1 MMNASRKRRW
11 SLDSRASGRVSAPRS
26 QVEPFVS
33 RLFRRLR
40 CLEQFGRMLF
50 QGARSLVRPVPEGF
64 AQSTAATPA
73 QYKEF
78 ANSLEL
84 PDRPMPLTKF
94 ERAVPGEAILIGRMA
109 RIAAHAVSSNY
120 CATKIDD
127 CSGHAMRDQHAKSHG
142 CVKAEF
148 IVRDDLPAEFT
159 TSLFRP
165 GARYPAVVRFSNG
178 LGRRQS
184 DKKVDARGMAIK
196 LRGAEGATL
205 LRTLAPDRTRA
216 GEHDFV
222 LSSFPVFFCRDAVD
236 YSELMNL
243 VSAPHGTWREAL
255 DLIKRV
261 LEFGVRNPRQS
272 VMFLLTGVLSLVT
285 IRNPLT
291 ATYHSMSPYLFG
303 DDMVVRYI
311 VGPARGRNDSARW
324 RTFLTWPRSEHFLR
338 DALVSDLDP
347 AMHRPSDD
355 FALDF
360 SVRVRH
366 SATTD
371 DAEDASRW
379 WISPRDRTVRLGKIE
394 IPKQNFLTPDQ
405 EYECE
410 HMTFNPWNC
419 LEQHRP
425 LGSIN
430 RMRLAVYL
438 ASLQVRRKL
447 NMVAS

>member
-1 MMNASRKRRW
+1 MNPSRMRRW
-11 SLDSRASGRVSAPRS
+11 SLDRRASGKVSPTRW
-26 QVEPFVS
+26 QGEPFVN

-40 CLEQFGRMLF
+40 RVEQFGRMFF
-50 QGARSLVRPVPEGF
+50 QIVRPAPPRT
-64 AQSTAATPA
+64 AANTAATPA
-73 QYKEF
+73 RYEEL

-84 PDRPMPLTKF
+84 PDRPMPLSKF

-109 RIAAHAVSSNY
+109 RIAAHAVISNY
-120 CATKIDD
+120 CAMKISD
-127 CSGHAMRDQHAKSHG
+127 CFANAMRDQHAKSHG
-142 CVKAEF
+142 CVEAEF

-165 GARYPAVVRFSNG
+165 GARYPAIVRFSNG
-178 LGRRQS
+178 NGRPRS
-184 DKKVDARGMAIK
+184 DRKIDARGMAIK
-196 LRGAEGATL
+196 LRGVESSTL
-205 LRTLAPDRTRA
+205 LRTLAPDRARA

-222 LSSFPVFFCRDAVD
+222 LSSFPVFFCRDVVD

-243 VSAPHGTWREAL
+243 VSAPHGTWREWL

-272 VMFLLTGVLSLVT
+272 VMFLLTGVVSLAT
-285 IRNPLT
+285 IRNPLI

-303 DDMVVRYI
+303 DDKVVRY
-311 VGPARGRNDSARW
+311 VVRPERRRNNFARSW
-324 RTFLTWPRSEHFLR
+324 TFPTWPRSRSFLR

-347 AMHRPSDD
+347 AMHRPGDD
-355 FALDF
+355 FAFDF

-366 SATTD
+366 AASPN

-379 WISPRDRTVRLGKIE
+379 WIAPRDRTVRLGSIE
-394 IPKQNFLTPDQ
+394 IPRQNFLTPDQ
-405 EYECE
+405 LYECE

-438 ASLQVRRKL
+438 ASLQVRQKL

>member
-1 MMNASRKRRW
+1 MNPSRMRRW
-11 SLDSRASGRVSAPRS
+11 SLDRRASGEVSAVRS
-26 QVEPFVS
+26 QGEPFVS
-33 RLFRRLR
+33 RAFRKLR
-40 CLEQFGRMLF
+40 RVGQFGRMVF
-50 QGARSLVRPVPEGF
+50 QIVRPAPPRT
-64 AQSTAATPA
+64 AANTAATPA
-73 QYKEF
+73 RYEEL

-84 PDRPMPLTKF
+84 PDRPMPLSKF

-109 RIAAHAVSSNY
+109 RIAAHAVISNY
-120 CATKIDD
+120 CAMKISD
-127 CSGHAMRDQHAKSHG
+127 CFANAMRDQHAKSHG

-165 GARYPAVVRFSNG
+165 GARYPAIVRFSNG
-178 LGRRQS
+178 NGRPQS
-184 DKKVDARGMAIK
+184 DRKIDARGMAIK
-196 LRGAEGATL
+196 LRGVESSTL
-205 LRTLAPDRTRA
+205 LRTLAPDRARA

-222 LSSFPVFFCRDAVD
+222 LSSFPVFFCRDVVD

-243 VSAPHGTWREAL
+243 VSAPHGTWREWL

-272 VMFLLTGVLSLVT
+272 VMFLLTGVVSLAT
-285 IRNPLT
+285 IRNPLI

-303 DDMVVRYI
+303 DDKVVRY
-311 VGPARGRNDSARW
+311 VVRPERRRNNFARSW
-324 RTFLTWPRSEHFLR
+324 TFPTWPRSRSFLR

-347 AMHRPSDD
+347 AMHRPGDD
-355 FALDF
+355 FAFDF

-366 SATTD
+366 AASPN

-379 WISPRDRTVRLGKIE
+379 WIAPRDRTVRLGSIE
-394 IPKQNFLTPDQ
+394 IPRQNFLTPDQ
-405 EYECE
+405 LYECE

-438 ASLQVRRKL
+438 ASLQVRQKL

>member
-1 MMNASRKRRW
+1 MNPSRMRRW
-11 SLDSRASGRVSAPRS
+11 SLDRRASGEVPAVRS
-26 QVEPFVS
+26 QGETFVS
-33 RLFRRLR
+33 RAFRELR
-40 CLEQFGRMLF
+40 RVGQFGRMVF
-50 QGARSLVRPVPEGF
+50 QIVRPAPPRT
-64 AQSTAATPA
+64 AANTAATPA
-73 QYKEF
+73 QYNEL

-109 RIAAHAVSSNY
+109 RIAAHAVISNY

-165 GARYPAVVRFSNG
+165 GARYPAMVRFSNG
-178 LGRRQS
+178 NGRPQS
-184 DKKVDARGMAIK
+184 DRKIDARGMAIK
-196 LRGAEGATL
+196 LRGVESATL
-205 LRTLAPDRTRA
+205 LRTLAPDRARA

-222 LSSFPVFFCRDAVD
+222 LSSFPVFFCRDVVD

-243 VSAPHGTWREAL
+243 VSAPHGTWREWL

-272 VMFLLTGVLSLVT
+272 VMFLLTGVVSLAT
-285 IRNPLT
+285 IRNPLI

-303 DDMVVRYI
+303 DDKVVRY
-311 VGPARGRNDSARW
+311 VVRPERRRNNFARSW
-324 RTFLTWPRSEHFLR
+324 TFPSWPRSRSFLR

-347 AMHRPSDD
+347 AMHRPGDD
-355 FALDF
+355 FAFDF

-366 SATTD
+366 AASPN

-379 WISPRDRTVRLGKIE
+379 WIAPRDRTVRLGSIE
-394 IPKQNFLTPDQ
+394 IPRQNFLTPDQ
-405 EYECE
+405 LYECE

-438 ASLQVRRKL
+438 ASLQVRQKVQ
-447 NMVAS
+447 MVGS

>member
-1 MMNASRKRRW
+1 M
-11 SLDSRASGRVSAPRS
+11 RS
-26 QVEPFVS
+26 QGEPFVS
-33 RLFRRLR
+33 RAFRKLR
-40 CLEQFGRMLF
+40 RVGQFGRMVF
-50 QGARSLVRPVPEGF
+50 QIVRPAPPRT
-64 AQSTAATPA
+64 AANTAATPA
-73 QYKEF
+73 RYEEL

-84 PDRPMPLTKF
+84 PDRPMPLSKF

-109 RIAAHAVSSNY
+109 RIAAHAVISNY
-120 CATKIDD
+120 CAMKISD
-127 CSGHAMRDQHAKSHG
+127 CFANAMRDQHAKSHG

-165 GARYPAVVRFSNG
+165 GARYPAIVRFSNG
-178 LGRRQS
+178 NGRPRS
-184 DKKVDARGMAIK
+184 DRKIDARGMAIK
-196 LRGAEGATL
+196 LRGVESSTL
-205 LRTLAPDRTRA
+205 LRTLAPDRARA

-222 LSSFPVFFCRDAVD
+222 LSSFPVFFCRDVVD

-243 VSAPHGTWREAL
+243 VSAPHGTWREWL

-272 VMFLLTGVLSLVT
+272 VMFLLTGVVSLAT
-285 IRNPLT
+285 IRNPLI

-303 DDMVVRYI
+303 DDKVVRY
-311 VGPARGRNDSARW
+311 VVRPERRRNNFARSW
-324 RTFLTWPRSEHFLR
+324 TFPTWPRSRSFLR

-347 AMHRPSDD
+347 AMHRPGDD
-355 FALDF
+355 FAFDF

-366 SATTD
+366 AASPN

-379 WISPRDRTVRLGKIE
+379 WIAPRDRTVRLGSIE
-394 IPKQNFLTPDQ
+394 IPRQNFLTPDQ
-405 EYECE
+405 LYECE

-438 ASLQVRRKL
+438 ASLQVRQKL

>member
-1 MMNASRKRRW
+1 MNPSRMRRW
-11 SLDSRASGRVSAPRS
+11 SLDRRASGKVSATRS
-26 QVEPFVS
+26 QGEPFVS

-40 CLEQFGRMLF
+40 RVEQFGRMFF
-50 QGARSLVRPVPEGF
+50 QIVRPAPPRT
-64 AQSTAATPA
+64 AANTAATPA
-73 QYKEF
+73 QYKEL

-84 PDRPMPLTKF
+84 PDRPMPLSKF

-109 RIAAHAVSSNY
+109 RIAAHAVISNY
-120 CATKIDD
+120 CAMKISD
-127 CSGHAMRDQHAKSHG
+127 CFANAMRDQHAKSHG

-165 GARYPAVVRFSNG
+165 GARYPAIVRFSNG
-178 LGRRQS
+178 KGRPQS
-184 DKKVDARGMAIK
+184 DRKIDARGMAIK
-196 LRGAEGATL
+196 LRGVESATL
-205 LRTLAPDRTRA
+205 LRTLAPDRAGA

-222 LSSFPVFFCRDAVD
+222 LSSFPVFFCRDVVD

-243 VSAPHGTWREAL
+243 VSAPHGTWREWL

-272 VMFLLTGVLSLVT
+272 VMFLLTGVVSLAT
-285 IRNPLT
+285 IRNPLI

-303 DDMVVRYI
+303 DDKVVRY
-311 VGPARGRNDSARW
+311 VVRPERRRNNFARSW
-324 RTFLTWPRSEHFLR
+324 TFPTWPRSRSFLR

-347 AMHRPSDD
+347 AMHRLGDD
-355 FALDF
+355 FAFDF

-366 SATTD
+366 AASPN

-379 WISPRDRTVRLGKIE
+379 WIAPRDRTVRLGSIE
-394 IPKQNFLTPDQ
+394 IPRQNFLTPDQ
-405 EYECE
+405 LYECE

-438 ASLQVRRKL
+438 ASLQVRQKL

>member
-1 MMNASRKRRW
+1 MNPSRMRRW
-11 SLDSRASGRVSAPRS
+11 SLDRRASGKVSATRS
-26 QVEPFVS
+26 QGEPFVS

-40 CLEQFGRMLF
+40 RVEQFGRMFF
-50 QGARSLVRPVPEGF
+50 QIVRPAPPRT
-64 AQSTAATPA
+64 AANTAATPA
-73 QYKEF
+73 QYKEL

-84 PDRPMPLTKF
+84 PDRPMPLSKF

-109 RIAAHAVSSNY
+109 RIAAHAVISNY
-120 CATKIDD
+120 CAMKISD
-127 CSGHAMRDQHAKSHG
+127 CFANAMRDQHAKSHG

-165 GARYPAVVRFSNG
+165 GARYPAIVRFSNG
-178 LGRRQS
+178 NGRPQS
-184 DKKVDARGMAIK
+184 DRKIDARGMAIK
-196 LRGAEGATL
+196 LRGVESSTL
-205 LRTLAPDRTRA
+205 LRTLAPDRARA

-222 LSSFPVFFCRDAVD
+222 LSSFPVFFCRDVVD

-243 VSAPHGTWREAL
+243 VSAPHGTWREWL

-272 VMFLLTGVLSLVT
+272 VMFLLTGVVSLAT
-285 IRNPLT
+285 IRNPLI

-303 DDMVVRYI
+303 DDKVVRY
-311 VGPARGRNDSARW
+311 VVRPERRRNNFARSW
-324 RTFLTWPRSEHFLR
+324 TFPTWPRSRSFLR

-347 AMHRPSDD
+347 AMHRPGDD
-355 FALDF
+355 FAFDF

-366 SATTD
+366 AASPN

-379 WISPRDRTVRLGKIE
+379 WIAPRDRTVRLGSIE
-394 IPKQNFLTPDQ
+394 IPRQNFLTPDQ
-405 EYECE
+405 LYESE

-438 ASLQVRRKL
+438 ASLQVRQKL

>member
-1 MMNASRKRRW
+1 
-11 SLDSRASGRVSAPRS
+11 
-26 QVEPFVS
+26 
-33 RLFRRLR
+33 
-40 CLEQFGRMLF
+40 
-50 QGARSLVRPVPEGF
+50 
-64 AQSTAATPA
+64 AATPA
-73 QYKEF
+73 QYKEL

-84 PDRPMPLTKF
+84 PDRPMPLSKF

-109 RIAAHAVSSNY
+109 RIAAHAVISNY
-120 CATKIDD
+120 CAMKISD
-127 CSGHAMRDQHAKSHG
+127 CFANAMRDQHAKSHG

-165 GARYPAVVRFSNG
+165 GARYPAIVRFSNG
-178 LGRRQS
+178 NGRPRS
-184 DKKVDARGMAIK
+184 DRKIDARGMAIK
-196 LRGAEGATL
+196 LRGVESSTL
-205 LRTLAPDRTRA
+205 LRTLAPDRARA

-222 LSSFPVFFCRDAVD
+222 LSSFPVFFCRDVVD

-243 VSAPHGTWREAL
+243 VSAPHGTWREWL

-272 VMFLLTGVLSLVT
+272 VMFLLTGVVSLAT
-285 IRNPLT
+285 IRNPLI

-303 DDMVVRYI
+303 DDKVVRY
-311 VGPARGRNDSARW
+311 VVRPERRRNNFARSW
-324 RTFLTWPRSEHFLR
+324 TFPTWPRSRSFLR

-347 AMHRPSDD
+347 AMHRPGDD
-355 FALDF
+355 FAFDF

-366 SATTD
+366 AASPN

-379 WISPRDRTVRLGKIE
+379 WIAPRDRTVRLGSIE
-394 IPKQNFLTPDQ
+394 IPRQNFLTPDQ
-405 EYECE
+405 LYECE

-438 ASLQVRRKL
+438 ASLQVRQKL

>member
-1 MMNASRKRRW
+1 MNPARMRRW
-11 SLDSRASGRVSAPRS
+11 SLDRRAGRKVSAPRS
-26 QVEPFVS
+26 QGEPFVS

-40 CLEQFGRMLF
+40 RLEQFGRMLF
-50 QGARSLVRPVPEGF
+50 QSARALVRPVPAGF

-73 QYKEF
+73 QYKEL

-84 PDRPMPLTKF
+84 PDRPMPLSKF
-94 ERAVPGEAILIGRMA
+94 ERAVPGEATLIARMA
-109 RIAAHAVSSNY
+109 RLAAHMVVANY
-120 CATKIDD
+120 CAMKTSH
-127 CSGHAMRDQHAKSHG
+127 CFANAMRDQHAKSHG
-142 CVKAEF
+142 CVNAEF

-159 TSLFRP
+159 TSLVRR
-165 GARYPAVVRFSNG
+165 GACYPAIVRFSNG
-178 LGRRQS
+178 SGTPQS
-184 DKKVDARGMAIK
+184 DRSVDARGLAIK
-196 LRGAEGATL
+196 LREVDTTTL
-205 LRTLAPDRTRA
+205 LRTLAPDRARA

-222 LSSFPVFFCRDAVD
+222 LSSFPVFFCKDVVD
-236 YSELMNL
+236 YSELMDA
-243 VSAPHGTWREAL
+243 VSAPHATWSEKFSRLARQ
-255 DLIKRV
+255 IR
-261 LEFGVRNPRQS
+261 FGVYYPRQS
-272 VMFLLTGVLSLVT
+272 VMLLLTGVVSLAT
-285 IRNPLT
+285 IRNPLA

-303 DDMVVRYI
+303 DDKVVRY
-311 VGPARGRNDSARW
+311 VVRPERRRNDFVRW
-324 RTFLTWPRSEHFLR
+324 WTFPTWPRSRSFLR

-347 AMHRPSDD
+347 AMHRPGDD
-355 FALDF
+355 FAFDF

-366 SATTD
+366 SASPN

-379 WISPRDRTVRLGKIE
+379 WIAPRDRTVRLGSIKI
-394 IPKQNFLTPDQ
+394 PRQNFLTPDR

-438 ASLQVRRKL
+438 ASLQVRQKL

>member
-1 MMNASRKRRW
+1 MNPSRMRRW
-11 SLDSRASGRVSAPRS
+11 SLDRRASGKVSATRS
-26 QVEPFVS
+26 QGEPFVS

-40 CLEQFGRMLF
+40 RVEQFGRMFF
-50 QGARSLVRPVPEGF
+50 QIVRPAPPRT
-64 AQSTAATPA
+64 AANTAATPA
-73 QYKEF
+73 QYKEL

-84 PDRPMPLTKF
+84 PDRPMPLSKF

-109 RIAAHAVSSNY
+109 RIAAHAVISNY
-120 CATKIDD
+120 CAMKISD
-127 CSGHAMRDQHAKSHG
+127 CFANAMRDQHAKSHG

-165 GARYPAVVRFSNG
+165 GARYPAIVRFSNG
-178 LGRRQS
+178 NGRPQS
-184 DKKVDARGMAIK
+184 DRKIDARGMAIK
-196 LRGAEGATL
+196 LRGVESATL
-205 LRTLAPDRTRA
+205 LRTLAPDRARA

-222 LSSFPVFFCRDAVD
+222 LSSFPVFFCRDVVD

-243 VSAPHGTWREAL
+243 VSAPHGTWREWL

-272 VMFLLTGVLSLVT
+272 VMFLLTGVVSLAT
-285 IRNPLT
+285 IRNPLI

-303 DDMVVRYI
+303 DDKVVRY
-311 VGPARGRNDSARW
+311 VVRPERRRNNFARSW
-324 RTFLTWPRSEHFLR
+324 TFPTWPRSRSFLR

-347 AMHRPSDD
+347 AMHRPGDD
-355 FALDF
+355 FAFDF

-366 SATTD
+366 AASPN

-379 WISPRDRTVRLGKIE
+379 WIAPRDRTVRLGSIE
-394 IPKQNFLTPDQ
+394 IPRQNFLTPDQ
-405 EYECE
+405 LYECE

-438 ASLQVRRKL
+438 ASLQVRQKL

>member
-1 MMNASRKRRW
+1 MNPSRMRRW
-11 SLDSRASGRVSAPRS
+11 SLDRRASGKVSATRS
-26 QVEPFVS
+26 QGEPFVS

-40 CLEQFGRMLF
+40 RVEQFGRMFF
-50 QGARSLVRPVPEGF
+50 QSARALVRPVPAGF
-64 AQSTAATPA
+64 AQSTVATPA
-73 QYKEF
+73 QYKEL

-84 PDRPMPLTKF
+84 PDRPMPLSKF

-109 RIAAHAVSSNY
+109 RIAAHAVISNY
-120 CATKIDD
+120 CAMKISD
-127 CSGHAMRDQHAKSHG
+127 CFANAMRDQHAKSHG

-165 GARYPAVVRFSNG
+165 GARYPAIVRFSNG
-178 LGRRQS
+178 NGRPQS
-184 DKKVDARGMAIK
+184 DRKIDARGMAIK
-196 LRGAEGATL
+196 LRGVESATL
-205 LRTLAPDRTRA
+205 LRTLAPDRARA

-222 LSSFPVFFCRDAVD
+222 LSSFPVFFCRDVVD

-243 VSAPHGTWREAL
+243 VSAPHGTWREWL

-272 VMFLLTGVLSLVT
+272 VMFLLTGVVSLAT
-285 IRNPLT
+285 IRNPLI

-303 DDMVVRYI
+303 DDKVVRY
-311 VGPARGRNDSARW
+311 VVRPERRRNNFARSW
-324 RTFLTWPRSEHFLR
+324 TFPTWPRSRSFLR

-347 AMHRPSDD
+347 AMHRPGDD
-355 FALDF
+355 FAFDF

-366 SATTD
+366 AASPN

-379 WISPRDRTVRLGKIE
+379 WIAPRDRTVRLGSIE
-394 IPKQNFLTPDQ
+394 IPRQNFLTPDQ
-405 EYECE
+405 LYECE

-438 ASLQVRRKL
+438 ASLQVRQKL

>member
-1 MMNASRKRRW
+1 MNPSRMRRW
-11 SLDSRASGRVSAPRS
+11 SLDRRASGKVSAPRS
-26 QVEPFVS
+26 QGEPFVS

-40 CLEQFGRMLF
+40 RVEQFGRMFF
-50 QGARSLVRPVPEGF
+50 QIVRPAPPRT
-64 AQSTAATPA
+64 AANTAATPA
-73 QYKEF
+73 QYKEL

-109 RIAAHAVSSNY
+109 RIAAHAVISNY

-165 GARYPAVVRFSNG
+165 GARYPAIVRFSNG
-178 LGRRQS
+178 NGRPQS
-184 DKKVDARGMAIK
+184 DKKIDARGMAIK
-196 LRGAEGATL
+196 LRGVESATL
-205 LRTLAPDRTRA
+205 LRTLAPDRARA

-222 LSSFPVFFCRDAVD
+222 LSSFPVFFCRDVVD

-243 VSAPHGTWREAL
+243 VSAPHGTWREWL

-272 VMFLLTGVLSLVT
+272 VMFLLTGVVSLAT
-285 IRNPLT
+285 IRNPLI

-303 DDMVVRYI
+303 DDKVVRY
-311 VGPARGRNDSARW
+311 VVRPERRRNNFARSW
-324 RTFLTWPRSEHFLR
+324 TFPTWPRSRSFLR

-347 AMHRPSDD
+347 AMHRPGDD
-355 FALDF
+355 FAFDF

-366 SATTD
+366 AASPN

-379 WISPRDRTVRLGKIE
+379 WIAPRDRTVRLGSIE
-394 IPKQNFLTPDQ
+394 IPRQNFLTPDQ
-405 EYECE
+405 LYECE

-438 ASLQVRRKL
+438 ASLQVRQKL

>member
-1 MMNASRKRRW
+1 M
-11 SLDSRASGRVSAPRS
+11 RS
-26 QVEPFVS
+26 QGEPFVS

-40 CLEQFGRMLF
+40 RVGQFGRMVF
-50 QGARSLVRPVPEGF
+50 QIVRPAPPRT
-64 AQSTAATPA
+64 AANTAATPA
-73 QYKEF
+73 RYEEL

-84 PDRPMPLTKF
+84 PDRPMPLSKF

-109 RIAAHAVSSNY
+109 RIAAHAVISNY
-120 CATKIDD
+120 CAMKISD
-127 CSGHAMRDQHAKSHG
+127 CFANAMRDQHAKSHG

-165 GARYPAVVRFSNG
+165 GARYPAIVRFSNG
-178 LGRRQS
+178 NGRPQS
-184 DKKVDARGMAIK
+184 DRKIDARGMAIK
-196 LRGAEGATL
+196 LRGVESSTL
-205 LRTLAPDRTRA
+205 LRTLAPDRARA

-222 LSSFPVFFCRDAVD
+222 LSSFPVFFCRDVVD

-243 VSAPHGTWREAL
+243 VSAPHGTWREWL

-272 VMFLLTGVLSLVT
+272 VMFLLTGVVSLAT
-285 IRNPLT
+285 IRNPLI

-303 DDMVVRYI
+303 DDKVVRY
-311 VGPARGRNDSARW
+311 VVRPERRRNNFARSW
-324 RTFLTWPRSEHFLR
+324 TFPTWPRSRSFLR

-347 AMHRPSDD
+347 AMHRPGDD
-355 FALDF
+355 FAFDF

-366 SATTD
+366 AASPN

-379 WISPRDRTVRLGKIE
+379 WIAPRDRTVRLGSIE
-394 IPKQNFLTPDQ
+394 IPRQNFLTPDQ
-405 EYECE
+405 LYECE

-438 ASLQVRRKL
+438 ASLQVRQKL

>member
-1 MMNASRKRRW
+1 MNWSGIPRW
-11 SLDSRASGRVSAPRS
+11 SLDRRAGAEVSAVRS
-26 QVEPFVS
+26 QGEPFVS
-33 RLFRRLR
+33 RAFRELR
-40 CLEQFGRMLF
+40 RVGQFGRMIF
-50 QGARSLVRPVPEGF
+50 QIVRPAPPR
-64 AQSTAATPA
+64 TAANTTATPA
-73 QYKEF
+73 RYEEL

-109 RIAAHAVSSNY
+109 RIAAHAVISNY
-120 CATKIDD
+120 CATKIAD
-127 CSGHAMRDQHAKSHG
+127 CSAHAMRDQHAKSHG

-165 GARYPAVVRFSNG
+165 GEHYPAIVRFSNG
-178 LGRRQS
+178 NGRPQS
-184 DKKVDARGMAIK
+184 DRRIDARGMAIK
-196 LRGAEGATL
+196 LHGVESATL
-205 LRTLAPDRTRA
+205 LRTLAPDRARA

-222 LSSFPVFFCRDAVD
+222 LSSFPVFFCRDVVD

-243 VSAPHGTWREAL
+243 VSAPHGTWREWL

-291 ATYHSMSPYLFG
+291 ATYHTMSPFLFG
-303 DDMVVRYI
+303 DHKLVRYV
-311 VGPARGRNDSARW
+311 VGPVRHRNNSARW
-324 RTFLTWPRSEHFLR
+324 WTFLAWPRSTNFLQ

-347 AMHRPSDD
+347 AVHRPGDD
-355 FALDF
+355 FAFDF

-366 SATTD
+366 SASPD

-379 WISPRDRTVRLGKIE
+379 WISPRDRTVRLGRIE
-394 IPKQNFLTPDQ
+394 IPRQNFLTPSQLYDG
-405 EYECE
+405 E

-430 RMRLAVYL
+430 RMRLSA
-438 ASLQVRRKL
+438 
-447 NMVAS
+447 

>member
-1 MMNASRKRRW
+1 MNPSRMRRW
-11 SLDSRASGRVSAPRS
+11 SLDRRASGKVSATRS
-26 QVEPFVS
+26 QGEPFVS

-40 CLEQFGRMLF
+40 RVEQFGRMFF
-50 QGARSLVRPVPEGF
+50 QIVRPAPPRT
-64 AQSTAATPA
+64 AANTAATPA
-73 QYKEF
+73 QYKEL

-84 PDRPMPLTKF
+84 PDRPMPLSKF

-109 RIAAHAVSSNY
+109 RIAAHAVISNY
-120 CATKIDD
+120 CAMKISD
-127 CSGHAMRDQHAKSHG
+127 CFANAMRDQHAKSHG

-165 GARYPAVVRFSNG
+165 GARYPAIVRFSNG
-178 LGRRQS
+178 NGRPQS
-184 DKKVDARGMAIK
+184 DRKIDARGMAIK
-196 LRGAEGATL
+196 LRGVESSTL
-205 LRTLAPDRTRA
+205 LRTLAPDRARA

-222 LSSFPVFFCRDAVD
+222 LSSFPVFFCRDVVD

-243 VSAPHGTWREAL
+243 VSAPHGTWREWL

-272 VMFLLTGVLSLVT
+272 VMFLLTGVVSLAT
-285 IRNPLT
+285 IRNPLI

-303 DDMVVRYI
+303 DDKVVRY
-311 VGPARGRNDSARW
+311 VVRPERRRNNFARSW
-324 RTFLTWPRSEHFLR
+324 TFPTWPRSRSFLR

-347 AMHRPSDD
+347 AMHRPGDD
-355 FALDF
+355 FAFDF

-366 SATTD
+366 AASPN

-379 WISPRDRTVRLGKIE
+379 WIAPRDRTVRLGSIE
-394 IPKQNFLTPDQ
+394 IPRQNFLTPDQ
-405 EYECE
+405 LYECE

-438 ASLQVRRKL
+438 ASLQVRQKL

>member
-1 MMNASRKRRW
+1 MNPSRMRRW
-11 SLDSRASGRVSAPRS
+11 SLDRRASGKVSATRS
-26 QVEPFVS
+26 QGEPFVS

-40 CLEQFGRMLF
+40 RVEQFGRMFF
-50 QGARSLVRPVPEGF
+50 QIVRPAPPRT
-64 AQSTAATPA
+64 AANTAATPA
-73 QYKEF
+73 QYKEL

-84 PDRPMPLTKF
+84 PDRPMPLSKF

-109 RIAAHAVSSNY
+109 RIAAHAVISNY
-120 CATKIDD
+120 CAMKISD
-127 CSGHAMRDQHAKSHG
+127 CFANAMRDQHAKSHG

-165 GARYPAVVRFSNG
+165 GARYPAIVRFSNG
-178 LGRRQS
+178 NGRPQS
-184 DKKVDARGMAIK
+184 DRKIDARGMAIK
-196 LRGAEGATL
+196 LRGVESATL
-205 LRTLAPDRTRA
+205 LRTLAPDRARA

-222 LSSFPVFFCRDAVD
+222 LSSFPVFFCRDVVD

-243 VSAPHGTWREAL
+243 VSAPHGTWREWL

-272 VMFLLTGVLSLVT
+272 VMFLLTGVVSLAT
-285 IRNPLT
+285 IRNPLI

-303 DDMVVRYI
+303 DDKVVRY
-311 VGPARGRNDSARW
+311 VVRPERRRNNFARSW
-324 RTFLTWPRSEHFLR
+324 TFPTWPRSRSFLR
-338 DALVSDLDP
+338 DALVNDLDP
-347 AMHRPSDD
+347 AMHRPGDD
-355 FALDF
+355 FAFDF

-366 SATTD
+366 AASPN

-379 WISPRDRTVRLGKIE
+379 WIAPRDRTVRLGSIE
-394 IPKQNFLTPDQ
+394 IPRQNFLTPDQ
-405 EYECE
+405 LYECE

-438 ASLQVRRKL
+438 ASLQVRQKL

>member
-1 MMNASRKRRW
+1 M
-11 SLDSRASGRVSAPRS
+11 SAPRS
-26 QVEPFVS
+26 QGEPFVS

-40 CLEQFGRMLF
+40 RLEQFGRMFF
-50 QGARSLVRPVPEGF
+50 QSARALVSPVPADF

-73 QYKEF
+73 RYKEL

-84 PDRPMPLTKF
+84 PDRPMPLSKF
-94 ERAVPGEAILIGRMA
+94 ERAVPGEATLIARMA
-109 RIAAHAVSSNY
+109 RLAAHMVVANY
-120 CATKIDD
+120 CSMKTSHCFAN
-127 CSGHAMRDQHAKSHG
+127 AMRDQHAKSHG
-142 CVKAEF
+142 CVNAEF

-165 GARYPAVVRFSNG
+165 GARYPTIVRFSNG
-178 LGRRQS
+178 KGTPQS
-184 DKKVDARGMAIK
+184 DRSVDARGLAIK
-196 LRGAEGATL
+196 LREVDTTTL
-205 LRTLAPDRTRA
+205 LRTLAPNRARA

-222 LSSFPVFFCRDAVD
+222 LSSFPVFFCKDVVD
-236 YSELMNL
+236 YSELMDA
-243 VSAPHGTWREAL
+243 VSAPNVTWSEKFRRL
-255 DLIKRV
+255 VRWIG
-261 LEFGVRNPRQS
+261 FGVHYPRQT
-272 VMFLLTGVLSLVT
+272 VMLLLTGVVSLAT
-285 IRNPLT
+285 IRNPLA

-303 DDMVVRYI
+303 NDKVIRYV
-311 VGPARGRNDSARW
+311 VGPERRRNNFARRW
-324 RTFLTWPRSEHFLR
+324 TFPTWPRSPSFLR

-347 AMHRPSDD
+347 AMHRPGDD
-355 FALDF
+355 FAFDF

-366 SATTD
+366 SASPN

-379 WISPRDRTVRLGKIE
+379 WIAPRDRTVRLGSIKI
-394 IPKQNFLTPDQ
+394 PRQNFLTPNR

-438 ASLQVRRKL
+438 ASLQVRQKL

>member
-1 MMNASRKRRW
+1 MNPSRMRRW
-11 SLDSRASGRVSAPRS
+11 SLDRRASGKVSATRS
-26 QVEPFVS
+26 QGEPFVS

-40 CLEQFGRMLF
+40 RVEQFGRMFF
-50 QGARSLVRPVPEGF
+50 QIVRPAPPR
-64 AQSTAATPA
+64 TAANTTATPA
-73 QYKEF
+73 QYKEL

-84 PDRPMPLTKF
+84 PDRPMPLSKF

-109 RIAAHAVSSNY
+109 RIAAHAVISNY
-120 CATKIDD
+120 CAMKISD
-127 CSGHAMRDQHAKSHG
+127 CFANAMRDQHAKSHG

-165 GARYPAVVRFSNG
+165 GARYPAIVRFSNG
-178 LGRRQS
+178 NGRPQS
-184 DKKVDARGMAIK
+184 DRKIDARGMAIK
-196 LRGAEGATL
+196 LRGVESSTL
-205 LRTLAPDRTRA
+205 LRTLAPDRARA

-222 LSSFPVFFCRDAVD
+222 LSSFPVFFCRDVVD

-243 VSAPHGTWREAL
+243 VSAPHGTWREWL

-272 VMFLLTGVLSLVT
+272 VMFLLTGVVSLAT
-285 IRNPLT
+285 IRNPLI

-303 DDMVVRYI
+303 DDKVVRY
-311 VGPARGRNDSARW
+311 VVRPERRRNNFARSW
-324 RTFLTWPRSEHFLR
+324 TFPTWPRSRSFLR

>member
-1 MMNASRKRRW
+1 MNPSRMRRW
-11 SLDSRASGRVSAPRS
+11 SLDRRASGKVSATRS
-26 QVEPFVS
+26 QGEPFVS

-40 CLEQFGRMLF
+40 RVEQFGRMFF
-50 QGARSLVRPVPEGF
+50 QIVRPAPPRT
-64 AQSTAATPA
+64 AANTAATPA
-73 QYKEF
+73 QYKEL

-84 PDRPMPLTKF
+84 PDRPMPLSKF

-109 RIAAHAVSSNY
+109 RIAAHAVISNY
-120 CATKIDD
+120 CAMKISD
-127 CSGHAMRDQHAKSHG
+127 CFANAMRDQHAKSHG

-165 GARYPAVVRFSNG
+165 GARYPAIVRFSNG
-178 LGRRQS
+178 NGRPRS
-184 DKKVDARGMAIK
+184 DRKIDARGMAIK
-196 LRGAEGATL
+196 LRGVESATL
-205 LRTLAPDRTRA
+205 LRTLAPDRARA

-222 LSSFPVFFCRDAVD
+222 LSSFPVFFCRDVVD

-243 VSAPHGTWREAL
+243 VSAPHGTWREWL

-272 VMFLLTGVLSLVT
+272 VMFLLTGVVSLAT
-285 IRNPLT
+285 IRNPLI

-303 DDMVVRYI
+303 DDKVVRY
-311 VGPARGRNDSARW
+311 VVRPERRRNNFARSW
-324 RTFLTWPRSEHFLR
+324 TFPTWPRSRSFLR

-347 AMHRPSDD
+347 AMHRPGDD
-355 FALDF
+355 FAFDF

-366 SATTD
+366 AASPN

-379 WISPRDRTVRLGKIE
+379 WIAPRDRTVRLGSIE
-394 IPKQNFLTPDQ
+394 IPRQNFLTPDQ
-405 EYECE
+405 LYECE

-438 ASLQVRRKL
+438 ASLQVRQKL

>member
-1 MMNASRKRRW
+1 MNPSRMRRW
-11 SLDSRASGRVSAPRS
+11 SLDRRASGEVSAVRS
-26 QVEPFVS
+26 QGEPFVS

-40 CLEQFGRMLF
+40 RVGQFGRMVF
-50 QGARSLVRPVPEGF
+50 QIVRPAPPRT
-64 AQSTAATPA
+64 AANTAATPA
-73 QYKEF
+73 RYEEL

-84 PDRPMPLTKF
+84 PDRPMPLSKF

-109 RIAAHAVSSNY
+109 RIAAHAVISNY
-120 CATKIDD
+120 CAMKISD
-127 CSGHAMRDQHAKSHG
+127 CFANAMRDQHAKSHG

-165 GARYPAVVRFSNG
+165 GARYPAIVRFSNG
-178 LGRRQS
+178 NGRPQS
-184 DKKVDARGMAIK
+184 DRKIDARGMAIK
-196 LRGAEGATL
+196 LRGVESSTL
-205 LRTLAPDRTRA
+205 LRTLAPDRARA

-222 LSSFPVFFCRDAVD
+222 LSSFPVFFCRDVVD

-243 VSAPHGTWREAL
+243 VSAPHGTWREWL

-272 VMFLLTGVLSLVT
+272 VMFLLTGVVSLAT
-285 IRNPLT
+285 IRNPLI

-303 DDMVVRYI
+303 DDKVVRY
-311 VGPARGRNDSARW
+311 VVRPERRRNNFARSW
-324 RTFLTWPRSEHFLR
+324 TFPTWPRSRSFLR

-347 AMHRPSDD
+347 AMHRPGDD
-355 FALDF
+355 FAFDF

-366 SATTD
+366 AASPN

-379 WISPRDRTVRLGKIE
+379 WIAPRDRTVRLGSIE
-394 IPKQNFLTPDQ
+394 IPRQNFLTPDQ
-405 EYECE
+405 LYECE

-438 ASLQVRRKL
+438 ASLQVRQKL

>member
-1 MMNASRKRRW
+1 M
-11 SLDSRASGRVSAPRS
+11 RS
-26 QVEPFVS
+26 QGEPFVS
-33 RLFRRLR
+33 RAFRKLR
-40 CLEQFGRMLF
+40 RVGQFGRMVF
-50 QGARSLVRPVPEGF
+50 QIVRPAPPRT
-64 AQSTAATPA
+64 AANTAATPA
-73 QYKEF
+73 RYEEL

-84 PDRPMPLTKF
+84 PDRPMPLSKF

-109 RIAAHAVSSNY
+109 RIAAHAVISNY
-120 CATKIDD
+120 CAMKISD
-127 CSGHAMRDQHAKSHG
+127 CFANAMRDQHAKSHG

-165 GARYPAVVRFSNG
+165 GARYPAFVRFSNG
-178 LGRRQS
+178 NGRPRS
-184 DKKVDARGMAIK
+184 DRKIDARGMAIK
-196 LRGAEGATL
+196 LRGVESATL
-205 LRTLAPDRTRA
+205 LRTLAPDRARA

-222 LSSFPVFFCRDAVD
+222 LSSFPVFFCRDVVD

-243 VSAPHGTWREAL
+243 VSAPHGTWREWL

-272 VMFLLTGVLSLVT
+272 VMFLLTGVVSLAT
-285 IRNPLT
+285 IRNPLI

-303 DDMVVRYI
+303 DDKVVRY
-311 VGPARGRNDSARW
+311 VVRPERRRNNFARSW
-324 RTFLTWPRSEHFLR
+324 TFPTWPRSRSFLR

-347 AMHRPSDD
+347 AMHRPGDD
-355 FALDF
+355 FAFDF

-366 SATTD
+366 AASPN

-379 WISPRDRTVRLGKIE
+379 WIAPRDRTVRLGSIE
-394 IPKQNFLTPDQ
+394 IPRQNFLTPDQ
-405 EYECE
+405 LYECE

-438 ASLQVRRKL
+438 ASLQVRQKL

>member
-1 MMNASRKRRW
+1 M
-11 SLDSRASGRVSAPRS
+11 RS
-26 QVEPFVS
+26 QGEPFVS
-33 RLFRRLR
+33 RAFRELR
-40 CLEQFGRMLF
+40 RVGQFGRMVF
-50 QGARSLVRPVPEGF
+50 QIVRPAPPRT
-64 AQSTAATPA
+64 AANTAATPA
-73 QYKEF
+73 RYEEL

-109 RIAAHAVSSNY
+109 RIAAHAVISNY
-120 CATKIDD
+120 CATKIAD
-127 CSGHAMRDQHAKSHG
+127 CSAHAMRDQHAKSHG

-165 GARYPAVVRFSNG
+165 GARYPAIVRFSNG
-178 LGRRQS
+178 NGRPQS
-184 DKKVDARGMAIK
+184 DKKIDARGMAIK
-196 LRGAEGATL
+196 LRGVESATL
-205 LRTLAPDRTRA
+205 LRTLAPDRARA

-222 LSSFPVFFCRDAVD
+222 LSSFPVFFCRDVVD

-243 VSAPHGTWREAL
+243 VSAPHGTWREWL

-291 ATYHSMSPYLFG
+291 ATYHSMSPFLFG
-303 DDMVVRYI
+303 DHKLVRYV
-311 VGPARGRNDSARW
+311 VGPARRRNNSARGW
-324 RTFLTWPRSEHFLR
+324 TLLTWPRSKNFLQ

-347 AMHRPSDD
+347 AVHRPGDD
-355 FALDF
+355 FAFDF

-366 SATTD
+366 SASPD

-379 WISPRDRTVRLGKIE
+379 WISPRDRNVQLGRIE
-394 IPKQNFLTPDQ
+394 IPKQNFLTPSQLYDG
-405 EYECE
+405 E

-438 ASLQVRRKL
+438 ASLQVRQKL